1 MFHRYYY
8 KKTIIE
14 KQLALQVEINTNHEN
29 IRKVLIGNQSLS
41 SDSAQNRKLLIVFV
55 NLVEILELAL
65 ATAFDHKT
73 LHEKFDTH
81 PQIIK
86 SYSTIATNLKKT
98 LKQLSK
104 NIESRTTYSS
114 KHSLVDDLKKFEA
127 TILEYEKSLGE
138 DLAKEEVIMLTT
150 MLHYAE
156 SQVEKIKI
164 IERAFNLKIKEED
177 VKVHRKE
184 LEKFLIP
191 QYYPLSTFINNLSF
205 SSTLFRHSLRLSIT
219 LLFGFLIGT
228 FLPFQNVFWI
238 LLTIIVI
245 MRPGYGLTKER
256 SFQRTFGTFLGG
268 FIAFGCIYF
277 IDNNVVLS
285 LMAILCVLLGMS
297 FTNISYKISATFVTM
312 YVVFLYSILTPN
324 IANVIE
330 FRIIDTIVG
339 AVLAYTFNH
348 FVWPSWEFI
357 NTPNHIEKVILANRK
372 YLNEIAL
379 FYNKKGSVT
388 TVYKVARKNAFI
400 EIGNLMASFQRMS
413 QEPKSKQKKIAQVYK
428 LTVLNHTL
436 LSSIASMGTYI
447 QSHKTTAASDAF
459 NRVMATVLQNLD
471 DALLVL
477 NPSYSSETNPIST
490 SEKAKG
496 FTELMAIRLKEITEK
511 NPSDAANKV
520 QMQEAQLI
528 IEQLVWLINLS
539 ENILKNTKLLVE
551 KE

>member
-1 MFHRYYY
+1 
-8 KKTIIE
+8 
-14 KQLALQVEINTNHEN
+14 L
-29 IRKVLIGNQSLS
+29 
-41 SDSAQNRKLLIVFV
+41 
-55 NLVEILELAL
+55 
-65 ATAFDHKT
+65 
-73 LHEKFDTH
+73 
-81 PQIIK
+81 
-86 SYSTIATNLKKT
+86 
-98 LKQLSK
+98 
-104 NIESRTTYSS
+104 
-114 KHSLVDDLKKFEA
+114 
-127 TILEYEKSLGE
+127 
-138 DLAKEEVIMLTT
+138 
-150 MLHYAE
+150 
-156 SQVEKIKI
+156 
-164 IERAFNLKIKEED
+164 
-177 VKVHRKE
+177 
-184 LEKFLIP
+184 
-191 QYYPLSTFINNLSF
+191 
-205 SSTLFRHSLRLSIT
+205 
-219 LLFGFLIGT
+219 
-228 FLPFQNVFWI
+228 
-238 LLTIIVI
+238 
-245 MRPGYGLTKER
+245 RPGYGLTKER

-511 NPSDAANKV
+511 NPTDAANKV

-539 ENILKNTKLLVE
+539 ENILKNTKSLVE

>member
-1 MFHRYYY
+1 
-8 KKTIIE
+8 
-14 KQLALQVEINTNHEN
+14 
-29 IRKVLIGNQSLS
+29 
-41 SDSAQNRKLLIVFV
+41 
-55 NLVEILELAL
+55 
-65 ATAFDHKT
+65 
-73 LHEKFDTH
+73 
-81 PQIIK
+81 
-86 SYSTIATNLKKT
+86 
-98 LKQLSK
+98 
-104 NIESRTTYSS
+104 
-114 KHSLVDDLKKFEA
+114 
-127 TILEYEKSLGE
+127 
-138 DLAKEEVIMLTT
+138 
-150 MLHYAE
+150 
-156 SQVEKIKI
+156 
-164 IERAFNLKIKEED
+164 
-177 VKVHRKE
+177 
-184 LEKFLIP
+184 
-191 QYYPLSTFINNLSF
+191 
-205 SSTLFRHSLRLSIT
+205 
-219 LLFGFLIGT
+219 
-228 FLPFQNVFWI
+228 
-238 LLTIIVI
+238 
-245 MRPGYGLTKER
+245 
-256 SFQRTFGTFLGG
+256 
-268 FIAFGCIYF
+268 
-277 IDNNVVLS
+277 
-285 LMAILCVLLGMS
+285 
-297 FTNISYKISATFVTM
+297 M